1 MIKHTVMLAVLGA
14 VIATAQADMTSG
26 ENGTAV
32 GEEIRT
38 GFGVGVILGEPTGLS
53 VKKWISDT
61 SAIDAA
67 AAWSFD
73 DFESFQLHVD
83 YIRHNFDLI
92 QSRKL
97 AGQFAVFYGIGGR
110 LKLKDS
116 NRGKDQTGE
125 DDDARMGLRVPFG
138 LSYTLKQNPVEFFA
152 EVVPLLDVV
161 PEAKPGLGA
170 GVGARYYFS
179 LR

>member
-1 MIKHTVMLAVLGA
+1 MLSVLGA
-14 VIATAQADMTSG
+14 IIATAQADTASV
-26 ENGTAV
+26 ENEGTG
-32 GEEIRT
+32 GEEIRH
-38 GFGVGVILGEPTGLS
+38 GIGAGIILGEPTGLS

-73 DFESFQLHVD
+73 DFESFQLHID
-83 YIRHNFDLI
+83 YIRHNYDLI
-92 QSRKL
+92 HTRKL
-97 AGQFAVFYGIGGR
+97 AGRLAVFYGLGGR
-110 LKLKDS
+110 LKLRDH
-116 NRGKDQTGE
+116 NRGTDTAGR
-125 DDDARMGLRVPFG
+125 DDDARLGLRIPFG